1 MWFLRSD
8 FSADTS
14 TTRQRPLL
22 LIVTA
27 SDLPPQPQPGFL
39 IRTATLARALA
50 LAVLGAACT
59 SSSAPP
65 VQQVDIGSVTISGA
79 SFAIERGYHAQLT
92 AVVRSR
98 TGTVVNYPVV
108 FRSSNENVV
117 TIDGNGKLF
126 AVDTGQ
132 VAIVASSVSV
142 TSTPIGVKV
151 VHNGPDKID
160 AFQYAPVQ
168 ANSPGSTPDSLRV
181 RVINSSNQLVANARV
196 AFAVTGGGGAVSPAI
211 ATTNAVGIAS
221 AEWKLGPA
229 AGVNTVTATAL
240 GEDDKPITTITPN
253 FTTFSLRTFDALAA
267 LAGDKQSGLILSG
280 LPVQPSVRLV
290 DSLNKVRPGVP
301 VFFTATR
308 GGRVATS
315 VVSTGADGVASPGI
329 WTLGDIPGEQQL
341 IAKVEFASVT
351 LTATGTGTPVHFTPK
366 SVMAGQ
372 SVTCAILTDDTAS
385 CWGEQPKVGDSTA
398 KNTAS
403 PTPTKHNVKF
413 TSLAGSIGSGTGH
426 VCGIG
431 VDQSVYCW
439 GTNSLPD
446 TASKPKVFSSL
457 VPVQYPSPLAWVQI
471 APGQVHNCGL
481 ATDQNVYCWGDNSQ
495 GQLGDRAANPQRY
508 AAAPVFGGF
517 KFSAVTAGIGHNCA
531 LSIDGSV
538 FCWGLNVNGQLGN
551 GTTATATSPT
561 AVATVLTF
569 QQISAGD
576 SFTCGLTTTGRA
588 HCWGNLGGTS
598 SVVTSPRTYASA
610 PTFTS
615 ITSGG
620 FHTCALTADGTAYC
634 WGDNSG
640 GQLGD
645 STATYRP
652 NPTPVVTSVKFKS
665 ISAGF
670 GHTCG
675 TAVDNSVL
683 CWGFNKAGELGDS
696 TATFRLTPRY
706 MVLSVTP

>member
-39 IRTATLARALA
+39 IRTASLARALA

-221 AEWKLGPA
+221 AEWKLGLA
-229 AGVNTVTATAL
+229 AVVTTVTATAL

-329 WTLGDIPGEQQL
+329 WTLGDIPGDQQL

-351 LTATGTGTPVHFTPK
+351 LTATAQTVYGG
-366 SVMAGQ
+366 
-372 SVTCAILTDDTAS
+372 DDS
-385 CWGEQPKVGDSTA
+385 SE
-398 KNTAS
+398 
-403 PTPTKHNVKF
+403 
-413 TSLAGSIGSGTGH
+413 GH
-426 VCGIG
+426 
-431 VDQSVYCW
+431 W
-439 GTNSLPD
+439 
-446 TASKPKVFSSL
+446 
-457 VPVQYPSPLAWVQI
+457 
-471 APGQVHNCGL
+471 
-481 ATDQNVYCWGDNSQ
+481 
-495 GQLGDRAANPQRY
+495 GDRAATPQRY

-531 LSIDGSV
+531 LSIDGSF

-551 GTTATATSPT
+551 GTTGTATSPT

-576 SFTCGLTTTGRA
+576 SFTCRLLTTGRA
-588 HCWGNLGGTS
+588 PCWG
-598 SVVTSPRTYASA
+598 
-610 PTFTS
+610 
-615 ITSGG
+615 
-620 FHTCALTADGTAYC
+620 
-634 WGDNSG
+634 
-640 GQLGD
+640 
-645 STATYRP
+645 
-652 NPTPVVTSVKFKS
+652 
-665 ISAGF
+665 
-670 GHTCG
+670 
-675 TAVDNSVL
+675 
-683 CWGFNKAGELGDS
+683 
-696 TATFRLTPRY
+696 
-706 MVLSVTP
+706 